1 MAASTKSTPMMAQYH
16 RLKKESPD
24 GSLLL
29 FRLGDFYEL
38 FFEDAKDGAEILRVA
53 LTKRGSTPMC
63 GIPFHAASNY
73 IGRLLKAG
81 KKVAICEQ
89 VEEAKPGKLVDRRIT
104 QVLTP
109 GAHFDEKLLSDEKS
123 NYLVSVFQ
131 QNNKFG
137 VAWLDWTTAEFCASE
152 FDSVSGLLSEL
163 DRLMPSE
170 IIYPEDDV
178 ELESSLSDWKT
189 KAEQYDSYVFNL
201 EHAQY
206 HLLEHFKVTSLDG
219 FGLHS
224 KTHAIVASGAAL
236 HYLKIYLRREVEH
249 LTQLQFRQHQDTV
262 VLDVISLR
270 NLEILQPSHYVSDQG
285 AHSSDSTLFKA
296 LNKTV
301 TPMGARKL
309 RDWLTQPL
317 RNISAIRQRH
327 SVVGK
332 WLNHQDQLI
341 HFRDLLKEIHDLERV
356 LTRLTQGAG
365 GGPRDLVA
373 LKGGLRQLPGIK
385 KSILDL
391 SSLLDPEPD
400 QATFSQVENVSQ
412 TPTDGD
418 ENQSIPDLMS
428 QLADRIQE
436 LPELSDLLGQSLD
449 DEPSAT
455 LKDGG
460 FISDGYHKELD
471 ELRAASKDGKQWIVD
486 LQQNEIDE
494 TGIPSLKVKYNQ
506 VFGYFIEVTRTHID
520 KVPDRYQ
527 RKQTIANGE
536 RFITPEL
543 KEIENKILG
552 SEERSIKLEQE
563 LFFNLRDEVKNHL
576 SIIQNTA
583 QALAELDVLSCFA
596 EQARLY
602 NYNCPEISNEGQLDI
617 IDGRHPVIDQSVLD
631 EPFVPNDTRLDG
643 EQEQVAIITGPN
655 MAGKSTY
662 IRQVAL
668 LVLMAHTGSFVPA
681 TSARIDVVDRIF
693 TRIGASDNLSKGQ
706 STFMVEMSE
715 AANILNN
722 ATSESLII
730 LDELGRGTSTFDGLS
745 LAWSIV
751 EFLHNQVGAKTLFA
765 THYHELTEL
774 AGRLNRVVNYNVQVK
789 EYRDEIIFIRKI
801 VRGGTDKSYGI
812 QVARLA
818 GIPKPVLDRA
828 KEILNNLEESDLTPL
843 NDSESGPTDGNKPV
857 RAQRRILRN
866 IDDPDQL
873 DFFSHLKK

>member
-1 MAASTKSTPMMAQYH
+1 MMAQYH
-16 RLKKESPD
+16 RLKKESPE

-104 QVLTP
+104 QVLSP

-123 NYLVSVFQ
+123 NYLVSVFH
-131 QNNKFG
+131 QNNHFG
-137 VAWLDWTTAEFCASE
+137 LAWLDWTTAEFCATE
-152 FDSVSGLLSEL
+152 FDSIHAVLSEL

-170 IIYPEDDV
+170 IIYPEDDPV
-178 ELESSLSDWKT
+178 IESSLSDWRT
-189 KAEQYDSYVFNL
+189 KAESYDSYVFNI
-201 EHAQY
+201 EHSKF
-206 HLLEHFKVTSLDG
+206 HLLEHFKVTNLDG
-219 FGLHS
+219 FGMQA
-224 KTHAIVASGAAL
+224 KDHAIIASGSAL
-236 HYLKIYLRREVEH
+236 HYLKIYLRREVGH
-249 LTQLQFRQHQDTV
+249 LTQLHYRQHQDTV

-270 NLEILQPSHYVSDQG
+270 NLEILQPSHYIIDQG
-285 AHSSDSTLFKA
+285 ANAPDPTLFKA

-317 RNISAIRQRH
+317 RKITSINQRQV
-327 SVVGK
+327 VVGK
-332 WLNHQDQLI
+332 WVNHQERLAE
-341 HFRDLLKEIHDLERV
+341 FRNLLKEINDLERV
-356 LTRLTQGAG
+356 LTRLTQGSG

-373 LKGGLRQLPGIK
+373 LKCGLIQLPGIK
-385 KSILDL
+385 KSIVEL
-391 SSLLDPEPD
+391 SSLPDPEPD
-400 QATFSQVENVSQ
+400 QVTISQVENLDDASSN
-412 TPTDGD
+412 DS
-418 ENQSIPDLMS
+418 ENKASGNLLS
-428 QLADRIQE
+428 LLAERISE
-436 LPELSDLLGQSLD
+436 LPELSNLLEKSLNN
-449 DEPSAT
+449 EPSAT

-460 FISDGYHKELD
+460 FIADGYHTELD

-486 LQQNEIDE
+486 LQQNEIEE

-520 KVPDRYQ
+520 KVPDRYH

-552 SEERSIKLEQE
+552 SEERSVKLEQE
-563 LFFNLRDEVKNHL
+563 IFHELRDRVKDYLNE
-576 SIIQNTA
+576 IQNTA
-583 QALAELDVLSCFA
+583 QALAELDVLSSFS
-596 EQARLY
+596 EQALLH
-602 NYNCPEISNEGQLDI
+602 NYCCPEVLNQGHLDI
-617 IDGRHPVIDQSVLD
+617 VDGRHPVIDQSILD
-631 EPFVPNDTRLDG
+631 EPFVPNDSKLDI
-643 EQEQVAIITGPN
+643 EQEQIAIITGPN

-668 LVLMAHTGSFVPA
+668 LVLMAHTGSFIPA
-681 TSARIDVVDRIF
+681 SSARIDIVDRIF

-722 ATSESLII
+722 ATSNSLII

-774 AGRLNRVVNYNVQVK
+774 AGRLDRVVNYNVQVK
-789 EYRDEIIFIRKI
+789 EYKDEVIFIRKI

-818 GIPKPVLDRA
+818 GIPHTVLDRA
-828 KEILNNLEESDLTPL
+828 REILNNLEGSDLSPVNETVS
-843 NDSESGPTDGNKPV
+843 DTSTGDKPV
-857 RAQRRILRN
+857 KSQRRILRE
-866 IDDPDQL
+866 IEDPDQL
-873 DFFSHLKK
+873 DFFSHLKKQKEQ